1 MKPEA
6 PPGSGPRSV
15 RTTGRLPPAG
25 PPAPARREDGAR
37 TSFVISSRD
46 PARIGEVLDFWFGEL
61 GPEDW
66 FQGGEAVD
74 ARIRERFLDLHE
86 ALRDEG
92 VPESWRSAARGLLAA
107 VIALDQFPRNLYR
120 GDPRAF
126 AADEA
131 ALGLAKK
138 ALARGFDRSMT
149 EDERKFLYLPFEH
162 SEDPAEQAR
171 SVALFSALGDASGL
185 DYAVRHKAVIDR
197 FGRFPHR
204 NEALGRSST
213 PREIEFLREPDSSF

>member
-1 MKPEA
+1 M
-6 PPGSGPRSV
+6 
-15 RTTGRLPPAG
+15 TAG
-25 PPAPARREDGAR
+25 
-37 TSFVISSRD
+37 RD
-46 PARIGEVLDFWFGEL
+46 PSRIGEVLGFWFGEL

-66 FQGGEAVD
+66 FGGGGEID

-92 VPESWRSAARGLLAA
+92 VPEPWRATARGLLAA

-126 AADEA
+126 AADAA
-131 ALGLAKK
+131 ALRLAKE
-138 ALARGFDRSMT
+138 ALDRGCDRELS

-171 SVALFSALGDASGL
+171 SVALFSALGDEIGL
-185 DYAVRHKAVIDR
+185 DHAVRHKAVVDR

-204 NEALGRSST
+204 NEALGRPSS
-213 PREIEFLREPDSSF
+213 PEEIEFLKEPGSSF